1 MTEISNAIDK
11 AIDLSNMA
19 IETSGKTDDTD
30 TRGLIVAL
38 KGELVN
44 ARMALNI
51 RDVVNRRLPYINSGD
66 YGKLL
71 DVLYGA

>member
-1 MTEISNAIDK
+1 VTEISNAIDK
-11 AIDLSNMA
+11 AIVLSNMA
-19 IETSGKTDDTD
+19 IETSGKTDDID

-44 ARMALNI
+44 ARTALKI
-51 RDVVNRRLPYINSGD
+51 RDVIDRRLPFVNSSD

-71 DVLYGA
+71 DALYRV

>member
-11 AIDLSNMA
+11 AIDLSDMA
-19 IETSGKTDDTD
+19 IETSKKTDDTD

-38 KGELVN
+38 KCELIN
-44 ARMALNI
+44 ARMALKI
-51 RDVVNRRLPYINSGD
+51 RDVIDRRLPFINSSD

-71 DVLYGA
+71 DVLYRA

>member
-19 IETSGKTDDTD
+19 IELNKGTNDIDTK
-30 TRGLIVAL
+30 GIIIEL
-38 KGELVN
+38 KSELVN
-44 ARMALNI
+44 ARMALKI
-51 RDVVNRRLPYINSGD
+51 RDVMDRRLPFVNSSD

-71 DVLYGA
+71 DVLYGV

>member
-1 MTEISNAIDK
+1 MTEISSAIDK

-19 IETSGKTDDTD
+19 IETSKKTDDID

-44 ARMALNI
+44 ARMALKI
-51 RDVVNRRLPYINSGD
+51 RDAVDRRLPHINSSD

-71 DVLYGA
+71 DFIYNV